1 MKKIILFPGTMD
13 SPFFLNE
20 IEYIKKEF
28 EIVKVFTYQGDLKK
42 FEEISKKYKFSYE
55 IIPNIKFSSLFS
67 FNFIKWFFSKAV
79 LKEIKKNFS
88 FTKKGIEKLKYIL
101 FYGNF
106 CISSYERIN
115 EVLKKIKE
123 NKIYFYSFWL
133 SRGAYTISYFKSQN
147 KGSNLIIKTISRA
160 HRYDLY
166 EERNGLNYLPFREYI
181 NNNLDKIYFI
191 SENGKKYFEEKYNFN
206 SMNKYFVSKLG
217 TENKLS
223 LKKII
228 KEKEKIC
235 IASCSSIIDVK
246 RLDLIIDILSQL
258 NIDFY
263 WVHIGTGELEE
274 KIRKY
279 ASKKL
284 KKENYK
290 FLGRIDNSKILQTY
304 IDYDVD
310 YFINMSDSEG
320 IPVSIMEAISL
331 GIPCIA
337 RNVGGNPEV
346 VNNEYGLLLND
357 IKNEY
362 INEFLSLRLQNTK
375 KYQELSINSL
385 EKWKKDYNAERN
397 YIDFFK
403 HIEL

>member
-1 MKKIILFPGTMD
+1 MIIDILSQLNIDFYWVHIGTGE
-13 SPFFLNE
+13 L
-20 IEYIKKEF
+20 
-28 EIVKVFTYQGDLKK
+28 
-42 FEEISKKYKFSYE
+42 
-55 IIPNIKFSSLFS
+55 
-67 FNFIKWFFSKAV
+67 
-79 LKEIKKNFS
+79 
-88 FTKKGIEKLKYIL
+88 
-101 FYGNF
+101 
-106 CISSYERIN
+106 
-115 EVLKKIKE
+115 
-123 NKIYFYSFWL
+123 
-133 SRGAYTISYFKSQN
+133 
-147 KGSNLIIKTISRA
+147 
-160 HRYDLY
+160 
-166 EERNGLNYLPFREYI
+166 
-181 NNNLDKIYFI
+181 
-191 SENGKKYFEEKYNFN
+191 
-206 SMNKYFVSKLG
+206 
-217 TENKLS
+217 
-223 LKKII
+223 KII

>member
-1 MKKIILFPGTMD
+1 MKKIILFPGTID

-20 IEYIKKEF
+20 IEYLKKEF
-28 EIVKVFTYQGDLKK
+28 EIMKVFTYQGDLKK
-42 FEEISKKYKFSYE
+42 FEEISKKYNFSYE

-67 FNFIKWFFSKAV
+67 FNFIKWFFSKDV
-79 LKEIKKNFS
+79 LKEIKRNFS
-88 FTKKGIEKLKYIL
+88 FNKKGVGRLKYIL

-106 CISSYERIN
+106 CISSYKKIN
-115 EVLKKIKE
+115 ELLKKLKE
-123 NKIYFYSFWL
+123 NEIYFYSFWL
-133 SRGAYTISYFKSQN
+133 SRGAYAISYYKNQN
-147 KGSNLIIKTISRA
+147 YKKNLIIKTVSRA
-160 HRYDLY
+160 HGYDLY
-166 EERNGLNYLPFREYI
+166 EDRNNLNYLPFRECI
-181 NNNLDKIYFI
+181 NNNLDKICFI
-191 SENGKKYFEEKYNFN
+191 SENGKKYFEEKYKFD
-206 SMNKYFVSKLG
+206 SVNKYFVSKLG

-263 WVHIGTGELEE
+263 WIHIGTGELEE

-290 FLGRIDNSKILQTY
+290 FLGIIDNSKILQTY

-337 RNVGGNPEV
+337 RNVGGISEII
-346 VNNEYGLLLND
+346 NNECGLLLID
-357 IKNEY
+357 IKADT
-362 INEFLSLRLQNTK
+362 INEFLNLRLENIK
-375 KYQELSINSL
+375 KYQELSKNSL
-385 EKWKKDYNAERN
+385 EKWEKNYNAERN
-397 YIDFFK
+397 YINFFEN
-403 HIEL
+403 IEL

>member
-1 MKKIILFPGTMD
+1 MKKIILFPGTID

-20 IEYIKKEF
+20 IEYLKKEF
-28 EIVKVFTYQGDLKK
+28 EIIKVFTYQGDLKK
-42 FEEISKKYKFSYE
+42 FEEISKKYNFSYE

-67 FNFIKWFFSKAV
+67 FNFIKWFFSKEV
-79 LKEIKKNFS
+79 LEEIKRNFS
-88 FTKKGIEKLKYIL
+88 FNREGIEKLKYIL

-106 CISSYERIN
+106 SISSY
-115 EVLKKIKE
+115 KKIKKVLKNIEE
-123 NKIYFYSFWL
+123 NKIYLYSYWL
-133 SRGAYTISYFKSQN
+133 SRGAYTISYYKNQN
-147 KGSNLIIKTISRA
+147 QKKNLIIKTISRT

-166 EERNGLNYLPFREYI
+166 EERNKLNYLPFRKYI

-191 SENGKKYFEEKYNFN
+191 SENGKKYFEEKYKFN
-206 SMNKYFVSKLG
+206 SINKYFISRLG
-217 TENKLS
+217 TENRLN
-223 LKKII
+223 LKKVI

-246 RLDLIIDILSQL
+246 RLDLIIDVLSQL
-258 NIDFY
+258 DIDFY
-263 WVHIGTGELEE
+263 WIHIGTGELEE

-290 FLGRIDNSKILQTY
+290 FLKKVDNSKVLQTY

-320 IPVSIMEAISL
+320 VPVSIMEVISL

-337 RNVGGNPEV
+337 RNVGGNSEII
-346 VNNEYGLLLND
+346 NNECGLLLND

-362 INEFLSLRLQNTK
+362 VNKFLSLRLQNTK
-375 KYQELSINSL
+375 KYQELSINSS